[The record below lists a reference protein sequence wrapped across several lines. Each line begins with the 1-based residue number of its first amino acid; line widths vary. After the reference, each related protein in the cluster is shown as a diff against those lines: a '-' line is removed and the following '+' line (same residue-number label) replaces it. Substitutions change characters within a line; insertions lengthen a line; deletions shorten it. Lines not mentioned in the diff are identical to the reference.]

1 MDDMKYYTFANF
13 LKRSISMDMYLHFG
27 QKNVFPLGL
36 NGLIDVVSKTSS
48 AIGSNVPTSRTT

>member
-1 MDDMKYYTFANF
+1 
-13 LKRSISMDMYLHFG
+13 MDMYLHFG

-48 AIGSNVPTSRTT
+48 AVGANVPTSRST